1 MEKVAAIGKPASF
14 LRLLTLFVSLSLLIS
29 ATIMWIAL
37 DHNPMRE
44 FCDAPESLHA
54 TDQCNIKW
62 ASLILLGSLWFVGS
76 MSALLG
82 GFFCHDRICS
92 SVQKSVTQWVIFPR
106 NGRHLE
112 KGGMFAQEVIN
123 RDRQDERSGIQKGR
137 ESGDGERACD
147 HSGLQSSASRR
158 ICHGV

>member
-1 MEKVAAIGKPASF
+1 MGFSN
-14 LRLLTLFVSLSLLIS
+14 
-29 ATIMWIAL
+29 IA
-37 DHNPMRE
+37 RE
-44 FCDAPESLHA
+44 FVVCRFYECP
-54 TDQCNIKW
+54 IRR
-62 ASLILLGSLWFVGS
+62 V
-76 MSALLG
+76 
-82 GFFCHDRICS
+82 FCHDRICS

>member
-82 GFFCHDRICS
+82 GFFVMTAFAQAFRKAS
-92 SVQKSVTQWVIFPR
+92 R
-106 NGRHLE
+106 NG
-112 KGGMFAQEVIN
+112 
-123 RDRQDERSGIQKGR
+123 
-137 ESGDGERACD
+137 
-147 HSGLQSSASRR
+147 
-158 ICHGV
+158 